1 MPPFRNPM
9 TGRFETNPN
18 EQTIDYQQARYQ
30 YQNQLQQNQM
40 QYQSQWYQNQIISGY
55 TYNTPYQRQTLDV
68 SLAKTARNLLNQADS
83 GQLNEELLAYYVKLE
98 KERKSLIEAEKE
110 KAEKEKLYAELA
122 DPNSPL
128 YDPLLCLKNG
138 VEYKAPEKKKGTSST
153 GPR

>member
-9 TGRFETNPN
+9 TGRFETNPD
-18 EQTIDYQQARYQ
+18 EQT
-30 YQNQLQQNQM
+30 
-40 QYQSQWYQNQIISGY
+40 
-55 TYNTPYQRQTLDV
+55 
-68 SLAKTARNLLNQADS
+68 
-83 GQLNEELLAYYVKLE
+83 
-98 KERKSLIEAEKE
+98 EAEKE

-128 YDPLLCLKNG
+128 YDPLLCLKND